1 MRQFSY
7 PNSQFTNILGG
18 ASIGWKLNVYDTGT
32 TDYASI
38 YSNLAQTTPTANP
51 VIADADGF
59 LASFYW
65 TGTVD
70 VVLTDENDNLID
82 SAAGIQDLVSTIN
95 AAVVAGNI
103 TLPFGDAS
111 GSGDTITATLPI
123 TADFSDGGV
132 FIVRANAANTGASN
146 TPNLQ
151 INSYASRR
159 IKKIGGVAL
168 IASDIVS
175 GMNMIL
181 VYHEA
186 QDCYYLINHES
197 TFLKRDGTAAMLGAL
212 NMGTQKINGLVA
224 GNART
229 DALNVAQAQ
238 DNSTQYA
245 EAGGSPNALTL
256 TLSPALTAYVN
267 GQRINFNALSTN
279 TGAAT
284 IAVNGLSA
292 LTMTRVDGSPIQA
305 GDIQA
310 STIYEIIVSGSNAV
324 LQGVGEFVVG
334 QCQLTM
340 GGGDLILS
348 RFNGYKLFINNAL
361 RIIPA
366 VSPTINTTSLSANT
380 TYYIYAY
387 MSGSTMTLEA
397 SATAPTEYS
406 INGVMVK
413 TGDSSRTLVGMGRTN
428 ASPAWSICRSWFND
442 IDNTASSYF
451 TTDRSTNNT
460 ASFTE
465 INSEIRAEFLVWDGQ
480 AANISV
486 NGGTL
491 LNMGAGDGGYAY
503 YGIAIDGAS
512 PQDNGCGIV
521 GVAVADNYASQD
533 WLPLSINTAI
543 SGLSEGYHYA
553 TVSGLVVHTSG
564 SGGLLYFNGSATSGR
579 RTSLTVKT

>member
-32 TDYASI
+32 TNKASI
-38 YSNLAQTTPTANP
+38 YSDLGQTIPTANP

-82 SAAGIQDLVSTIN
+82 SANGIQDLVSTIN
-95 AAVVAGNI
+95 AVVVAEGV
-103 TLPFGDAS
+103 TLPFGTAS
-111 GSGDTITATLPI
+111 GSGDTIIATLPI
-123 TADFSDGGV
+123 TSDFSDGGV
-132 FIVRANAANTGASN
+132 FIVRANAANTGAAN

-151 INSYASRR
+151 VNSYASRR

-168 IASDIVS
+168 IANDIVS

-181 VYHEA
+181 VYNLA

-197 TFLKRDGTAAMLGAL
+197 TFLKRDGTAAMLGTL
-212 NMGTQKINGLVA
+212 DMGSHKVSSVLSGTAK
-224 GNART
+224 T
-229 DALNVAQAQ
+229 DAPNIGQVQ

-245 EAGGSPNALTL
+245 VAGGSPNALTL

-284 IAVNGLSA
+284 ITVNGLSA
-292 LTMTRVDGSPIQA
+292 LTMTRVDGSPMQA

-324 LQGVGEFVVG
+324 VQGVGEFVVG

-340 GGGDLILS
+340 SGGYLILS

-366 VSPTINTTSLSANT
+366 TPLSLNSAVLTINT

-387 MSGSTMTLEA
+387 MSGATMTLEA
-397 SATAPTEYS
+397 SATVPAEYS
-406 INGVMVK
+406 VNGVK
-413 TGDSSRTLVGMGRTN
+413 IKNGDSSRTLVGMGRTDG
-428 ASPAWSICRSWFND
+428 AAWAICRSWFND
-442 IDNTASSYF
+442 TDNTSSSYY
-451 TTDRSTNNT
+451 TADRSTNST
-460 ASFTE
+460 AGFAE
-465 INSEIRAEFLVWDGQ
+465 VNSEIRAGFLVWDGQ
-480 AANISV
+480 PADISV

-512 PQDNGCGIV
+512 PQDNGCGII
-521 GVAVADNYASQD
+521 GVVVPGNYTSQD
-533 WLPLSINTAI
+533 WLPLGI
-543 SGLSEGYHYA
+543 SVSVGGLSEGYHYA
-553 TVSGLVVHTSG
+553 TVSGVVVHTEG
-564 SGGLLYFNGSATSGR
+564 SGGLLYFSGSGTSGR

>member
-32 TDYASI
+32 TNKASI
-38 YSNLAQTTPTANP
+38 FSNLAQTTPTANP

-70 VVLTDENDNLID
+70 VVLTDENDNIID
-82 SAAGIQDLVSTIN
+82 SANGIQDLVSTIN
-95 AAVVAGNI
+95 AVVVAGNI
-103 TLPFGDAS
+103 TLPFGTAA
-111 GSGDTITATLPI
+111 GDGNTITTTLPI
-123 TADFSDGGV
+123 TSDFSDGGV

-168 IASDIVS
+168 IANDIVS

-181 VYHEA
+181 VYNLA
-186 QDCYYLINHES
+186 QDCYYLINHEA
-197 TFLKRDGTAAMLGAL
+197 TFLKRDGTAAMTGAL
-212 NMGTQKINGLVA
+212 NMGTQKINNLVA
-224 GNART
+224 GAART

-245 EAGGSPNALTL
+245 VAGGSPNALTL
-256 TLSPALTAYVN
+256 TLAPALTACVD
-267 GQRINFNALSTN
+267 GQRINFKALSTN

-284 IAVNGLSA
+284 ITVNGLSA
-292 LTMTRVDGSPIQA
+292 LTMTRVDGSPMQA

-340 GGGDLILS
+340 GGGNLILS

-366 VSPTINTTSLSANT
+366 TPPSINSAALAINT

-397 SATAPTEYS
+397 SATVPAEYS
-406 INGVMVK
+406 VNGVK
-413 TGDSSRTLVGMGRTN
+413 IKNGDSSRTLVGMGRTDG
-428 ASPAWSICRSWFND
+428 AAWAICRSWFND
-442 IDNTASSYF
+442 TDNTTSSYF

-521 GVAVADNYASQD
+521 GVVVPDNYSSLD

-553 TVSGLVVHTSG
+553 TISGLVVHTSG